1 MRKQIIH
8 LDELVGKHQLSGLD
22 RYAVE
27 NEDSER
33 DENIFRFVLDGI
45 TYTIKED
52 RDDGYR
58 SFAGDLTVSNED
70 VKFKFP
76 PQPVVAKISKKDKNG
91 KKFVLD
97 FYDAVTKKIVLSI
110 GTVYYDSYYPCCC
123 MEWHP
128 ENLFINQSAATQNQS
143 I

>member
-1 MRKQIIH
+1 MKKVTVEFK
-8 LDELVGKHQLSGLD
+8 DLVGKHELSGLD
-22 RYAVE
+22 SFAVE
-27 NEDSER
+27 NDDSER
-33 DENIFRFVLDGI
+33 DENIFRFVLDGT

-76 PQPVVAKISKKDKNG
+76 PQSVVAKISKKG
-91 KKFVLD
+91 KHGRQNVLN

-110 GTVYYDSYYPCCC
+110 GTVYYDEYYPCCC

-128 ENLFINQSAATQNQS
+128 ENLFINQSLATQNQS